1 MQVSMLLHLQKRRL
15 SPTGRLNLGFIT
27 KGKLT
32 VVLITP
38 SSWGSQQC
46 NPYLSKT
53 FWRRAHQDFFWCRCR
68 GERSL
73 LQGESLTL
81 NLFTLL
87 LFLLSYF
94 CLLHFIKNPKKNQ
107 FTFYSYYFYC

>member
-1 MQVSMLLHLQKRRL
+1 MLLHLRKRRL

-27 KGKLT
+27 KVKLAA
-32 VVLITP
+32 VLITP

-46 NPYLSKT
+46 NPHQLHVQQRILGAVAHIKN
-53 FWRRAHQDFFWCRCR
+53 FWRRCR

-94 CLLHFIKNPKKNQ
+94 CLLHYIKNEKK
-107 FTFYSYYFYC
+107 T